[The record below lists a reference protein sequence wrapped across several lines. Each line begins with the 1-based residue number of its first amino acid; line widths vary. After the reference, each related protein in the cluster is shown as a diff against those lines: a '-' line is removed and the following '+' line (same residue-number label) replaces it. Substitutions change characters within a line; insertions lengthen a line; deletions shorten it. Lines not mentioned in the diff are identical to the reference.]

1 MGPLKELR
9 ARHRR
14 HGAGGEQDEHVRLGR
29 CPQLPQPVQGGYRG
43 SLTDDLV
50 VGGVAAGELALHRFS
65 IVELLVHGQQDRLW
79 HGASQGDQGNQ
90 CPSWSRRRVD
100 AFDSQLS
107 IGSGLRSFLEN
118 ANGLT
123 YRAQRLLAGR
133 DALAP
138 EFTEADIRQPQR
150 PNGVTAPDDDTY
162 KGLLANNFADWR
174 LEVSGLVEKPL
185 SLTREQ
191 LQNMP
196 SRTQITRHDCVEGWS
211 CIAKWTGTPL
221 SLVLD
226 QAVVKPQARYVMFH
240 CLDTIE
246 QSLSGDI
253 KYYGTI
259 DLIDAR
265 HPQTILAYGL
275 NGKPLP
281 VENGAP
287 LRVRVERQLGY
298 KMPKYI
304 YKIELVDSFANVG
317 GGRGGYWED
326 NGYDWYGGI

>member
-1 MGPLKELR
+1 MTMQKFRLN
-9 ARHRR
+9 RR
-14 HGAGGEQDEHVRLGR
+14 RFLTAAGIGTSGLALPGCDVFDGLGR
-29 CPQLPQPVQGGYRG
+29 DSTLRG
-43 SLTDDLV
+43 FME
-50 VGGVAAGELALHRFS
+50 G
-65 IVELLVHGQQDRLW
+65 
-79 HGASQGDQGNQ
+79 
-90 CPSWSRRRVD
+90 
-100 AFDSQLS
+100 
-107 IGSGLRSFLEN
+107 

-123 YRAQRLLAGR
+123 YRVQRLITGR
-133 DALAP
+133 DALAQ

-150 PNGVTAPDDDTY
+150 PNGVTAPDDEFY
-162 KGLLANNFADWR
+162 RGLLRNDFADWR
-174 LEVSGLVEKPL
+174 LEVTGLVEKPL

-191 LQNMP
+191 LIAMP

-211 CIAKWTGTPL
+211 CIAKWTGVPL

-226 QAVVKPQARYVMFH
+226 EAKVKPQARYAVFH

-246 QSLSGDI
+246 RSLAGDV
-253 KYYGTI
+253 KYYGSV

-298 KMPKYI
+298 KMPKYLHR
-304 YKIELVDSFANVG
+304 IELVDSFGAI
-317 GGRGGYWED
+317 GRGKGGYWED